1 VRDKDGI
8 SAAVLVCDLVAALGQ
23 LGRSVPD
30 ALDELARVYGVHEVA
45 AMSRPVADADDDAG
59 LMERLRMAPPGELAG
74 SAAIFTD
81 IVDALIFTGGD
92 GDTWARVVVRP
103 SGTEPKVKCYL
114 EVGCA
119 IADDL
124 AAARERARTVLE
136 RLVSE
141 VRDW

>member
-1 VRDKDGI
+1 
-8 SAAVLVCDLVAALGQ
+8 
-23 LGRSVPD
+23 
-30 ALDELARVYGVHEVA
+30 
-45 AMSRPVADADDDAG
+45 MSRPVADADDDAG